1 VVDVKPVVPVAAA
14 GVALLIIPG
23 AALAQGTERTVETNP
38 VTFEI
43 KAENCRHLPAGTTIS
58 GTGTLTSVT
67 WTTKRR
73 RITTVTNISS
83 ALGTATDQ
91 AGGQYTFVYSN
102 SFRIHNTKRR
112 PRVYSGP
119 MTDYF
124 ALQGAAGM
132 ALSNGFLARFTTNNR
147 DLNVFVPINAFG
159 DPIDF
164 AEGTPHC
171 DPL

>member
-1 VVDVKPVVPVAAA
+1 MD
-14 GVALLIIPG
+14 
-23 AALAQGTERTVETNP
+23 E
-38 VTFEI
+38 
-43 KAENCRHLPAGTTIS
+43 
-58 GTGTLTSVT
+58 
-67 WTTKRR
+67 KRR

-83 ALGTATDQ
+83 AFGTATDQ

-112 PRVYSGP
+112 PRLYSGP

-124 ALQGAAGM
+124 ELRGAAAV
-132 ALSNGFLARFTTNNR
+132 ALSNGFLARFTTNNQNINR
-147 DLNVFVPINAFG
+147 FVPINAFG

-164 AEGTPHC
+164 GKGTARC

>member
-1 VVDVKPVVPVAAA
+1 MKPVVPAAAA
-14 GVALLIIPG
+14 GVALLIPG
-23 AALAQGTERTVETNP
+23 TALAQGTERTVETNP

-112 PRVYSGP
+112 PRLYSGP

-124 ALQGAAGM
+124 ELQGAAAV

-147 DLNVFVPINAFG
+147 NINRFVPINAFG

-164 AEGTPHC
+164 GKGTARC

>member
-1 VVDVKPVVPVAAA
+1 VVAVKPLVPVAVA
-14 GVALLIIPG
+14 GVMLGVVPG

-43 KAENCRHLPAGTTIS
+43 KAENCPHLAAGTTIS

-83 ALGTATDQ
+83 AHGTATDQ
-91 AGGQYTFVYSN
+91 AGAQYTFVYSN

-112 PRVYSGP
+112 PRLYSGP

-124 ALQGAAGM
+124 ALQGAAGLT
-132 ALSNGFLARFTTNNR
+132 LSNGFLARFTTNNR
-147 DLNVFVPINAFG
+147 NINRFAPINAFG

-164 AEGTPHC
+164 EAGTARC

>member
-1 VVDVKPVVPVAAA
+1 VVDVKRVVPAAAA
-14 GVALLIIPG
+14 GVVLLIPG
-23 AALAQGTERTVETNP
+23 TALAQRTERTVETNP
-38 VTFEI
+38 ATFEI
-43 KAENCRHLPAGTTIS
+43 KAENCNHLPAGTTIT

-67 WTTKRR
+67 WTTTRR
-73 RITTVTNISS
+73 RITTLTNMSS

-102 SFRIHNTKRR
+102 SFRVHNTKRR
-112 PRVYSGP
+112 PRLFSGI

-124 ALQGAAGM
+124 GLQSGATM
-132 ALSNGFLARFTTNNR
+132 TLSNGFLSRFTTNNR
-147 DLNVFVPINAFG
+147 NINRFDPINAFG

-164 AEGTPHC
+164 ESGAARC